1 MMQRELIDKYFRN
14 ECSDDERML
23 VLEYFRNHPE
33 EWNKYMSEED
43 WDNFVTNEEL
53 APGVSEELF
62 ANVSRQT
69 FNKTKRRTIAW
80 LAAAVLV
87 PLVIGSFWGYLTL
100 RKASS
105 QEGGIVTAETSE
117 QMIEKKNVS
126 DTLMNIPMDD
136 GSMVMLSP
144 GSGIRYYEKFVSRDN
159 REVYL
164 SGKAI
169 FDVGIDNGRPF
180 IVYAD
185 RLATTVLGTSFTVE
199 SFAKSSV
206 IRVKLHKG
214 KIQVA
219 AADIVQEKWNGKE
232 ILLPG
237 DEFIY
242 DKATMLASI
251 KRNMPTE
258 QMVKAGPAYNKDHNV
273 RRPDLY
279 TFDISPLSDVFDQLS
294 NYYQVEIYYYPSDVK
309 NKYFSGRMHK
319 TDSLGTILNDIATLN
334 QLKIEKEKER
344 YIIRKKD

>member
-1 MMQRELIDKYFRN
+1 MMHRELIDKYFRN
-14 ECSDDERML
+14 ECSDEERML

-53 APGVSEELF
+53 APELSEELF
-62 ANVSRQT
+62 DNVSRKT
-69 FNKTKRRTIAW
+69 FKKGKRRTIAW

-87 PLVIGSFWGYLTL
+87 PLVIGSLWGYFDLK
-100 RKASS
+100 KASS
-105 QEGGIVTAETSE
+105 EEDIVVAGTVE
-117 QMIEKKNVS
+117 QMTEKKNVS

-136 GSMVMLSP
+136 GSMVILSP
-144 GSGIRYYEKFVSRDN
+144 GSGIRYYKQFISRSN

-164 SGKAI
+164 SGKAL
-169 FDVGIDNGRPF
+169 FDVGMDNRRPF

-199 SFAKSSV
+199 SFAKSDV
-206 IRVKLHKG
+206 IKVKLHKG

-219 AADIVQEKWNGKE
+219 AADTVQEKWNGRE

-242 DKATMLASI
+242 DKATMLASLR
-251 KRNMPTE
+251 RNVPAE
-258 QMVKAGPAYNKDHNV
+258 QMVKAGPAYNKDNNV

-294 NYYQVEIYYYPSDVK
+294 NYYQVDIYYYPSDVK

-319 TDSLGTILNDIATLN
+319 TDTLETILQDIAVLN
-334 QLKIEKEKER
+334 QLKIEKEKDR

>member
-1 MMQRELIDKYFRN
+1 MQRELIDKYFRN

-53 APGVSEELF
+53 APELSEELF

-69 FNKTKRRTIAW
+69 LNKTKRRTIAW

-87 PLVIGSFWGYLTL
+87 PLVIGAFWGYLTL
-100 RKASS
+100 RKTSS
-105 QEGGIVTAETSE
+105 QEGVVTAGTTE

-126 DTLMNIPMDD
+126 DTLMNILMDD

-169 FDVGIDNGRPF
+169 FDVGIDKGRPF

-199 SFAKSSV
+199 SFAQSSV
-206 IRVKLHKG
+206 ITVKLHKG

-219 AADIVQEKWNGKE
+219 AADIVQEKWNGRE

-242 DKATMLASI
+242 DKTTMLASI
-251 KRNMPTE
+251 KRNMPAE
-258 QMVKAGPAYNKDHNV
+258 QMVKAGPAYKEDNNV